1 MKRFVFL
8 FLSIISVMV
17 SAEAQTFTQHLQQS
31 QAGKGK
37 VSISQSREIDALV
50 NGTITQSVAVEQ
62 AQKQTIKKNT
72 TTATKANVPVTPT
85 QPTVHATAT
94 KTVKAKHEATPTAVA
109 NAAKNDS
116 LEKARAHEQEEKLK
130 AQKSQKN
137 AVEEALALQRRI
149 AEKSAEEKRK
159 EAEEKRQLAETKR
172 QSAEQQKAIA
182 EEEAEAELHI
192 PTVDMRKKVM
202 RGARKVTGY
211 RVQAFAG
218 GNTRADKTKAQQA
231 GNDIKMRFPD
241 QPIYVHFYSPRWIC
255 RVGNYRSINEARRM
269 LSAIKS
275 MGYKAAVIV
284 KGQITVFD

>member
-8 FLSIISVMV
+8 FLSIMSVMV
-17 SAEAQTFTQHLQQS
+17 SAKAQTFTQHLQQS
-31 QAGKGK
+31 QADKGK
-37 VSISQSREIDALV
+37 VSVSQSREIDALV
-50 NGTITQSVAVEQ
+50 NGNVTRSATLTE
-62 AQKQTIKKNT
+62 AQGQTTKKNINATQKTSVPATT
-72 TTATKANVPVTPT
+72 TTAAKTASGKHETTAK
-85 QPTVHATAT
+85 ATAG
-94 KTVKAKHEATPTAVA
+94 
-109 NAAKNDS
+109 KNDS
-116 LEKARAHEQEEKLK
+116 LEKARAHEQEEERLK
-130 AQKSQKN
+130 AQKTKEN

-149 AEKSAEEKRK
+149 AERNAEEKRK
-159 EAEEKRQLAETKR
+159 EAEEKRQLAETKK
-172 QSAEQQKAIA
+172 QAAEKSAAA
-182 EEEAEAELHI
+182 EAEAEAELHI

-218 GNTRADKTKAQQA
+218 GNTRADKRKAQQA

-255 RVGNYRSINEARRM
+255 RVGNYRSLSEARRM
-269 LSAIKS
+269 LKAIKG

>member
-8 FLSIISVMV
+8 FLSIMSVMV
-17 SAEAQTFTQHLQQS
+17 SAKAQTFTHHLQQS

-37 VSISQSREIDALV
+37 VTVSQSREIDALV
-50 NGTITQSVAVEQ
+50 NGNVTRSATLTE
-62 AQKQTIKKNT
+62 AQGQTTKKNINATQKTSVPATT
-72 TTATKANVPVTPT
+72 TTAAKTASGKHETTAK
-85 QPTVHATAT
+85 ATAG
-94 KTVKAKHEATPTAVA
+94 
-109 NAAKNDS
+109 KNDS
-116 LEKARAHEQEEKLK
+116 LEKARAHEQEEERLK
-130 AQKSQKN
+130 AQKAKEN

-149 AEKSAEEKRK
+149 AERNAEEKRK
-159 EAEEKRQLAETKR
+159 EAEEKRQLAETKK
-172 QSAEQQKAIA
+172 QAAEKSAAA
-182 EEEAEAELHI
+182 EAEAEAELHI

-255 RVGNYRSINEARRM
+255 RVGNYRSLSEARRM
-269 LSAIKS
+269 LKAIKG

>member
-8 FLSIISVMV
+8 FLSIMSVMV
-17 SAEAQTFTQHLQQS
+17 SVKAQTFTQHLQQS

-37 VSISQSREIDALV
+37 VSVSQSREIDALV
-50 NGTITQSVAVEQ
+50 NGNVTRSATLTE
-62 AQKQTIKKNT
+62 AQGQTTKKNINATQKTNVPATT
-72 TTATKANVPVTPT
+72 TTAAKTASGKHETTAK
-85 QPTVHATAT
+85 ATAG
-94 KTVKAKHEATPTAVA
+94 
-109 NAAKNDS
+109 KNDS
-116 LEKARAHEQEEKLK
+116 LEKARAHEQEEERLK
-130 AQKSQKN
+130 AQKAKEN

-149 AEKSAEEKRK
+149 AERNAEEKRK
-159 EAEEKRQLAETKR
+159 EAEEKRQLAETKK
-172 QSAEQQKAIA
+172 QAAEKSAAA
-182 EEEAEAELHI
+182 EAEAEAELHI

-218 GNTRADKTKAQQA
+218 GNTRADKRKAQQA

-255 RVGNYRSINEARRM
+255 RVGNYRSLSEARRM
-269 LSAIKS
+269 LKAIKG

>member
-8 FLSIISVMV
+8 FLSIMSVMV
-17 SAEAQTFTQHLQQS
+17 SAKAQTFTQHLQQS

-37 VSISQSREIDALV
+37 VSVSQSQEIDALV
-50 NGTITQSVAVEQ
+50 NGNVTRSATLTE
-62 AQKQTIKKNT
+62 AQGQTTKKNINATQKTSVPATT
-72 TTATKANVPVTPT
+72 TTAAKTASSKYETTAK
-85 QPTVHATAT
+85 ATAG
-94 KTVKAKHEATPTAVA
+94 
-109 NAAKNDS
+109 KNDS
-116 LEKARAHEQEEKLK
+116 LEKARAHKQEEERLK
-130 AQKSQKN
+130 AQKAKEN

-149 AEKSAEEKRK
+149 AERNAEEKRK
-159 EAEEKRQLAETKR
+159 EAEEKRQLAETKK
-172 QSAEQQKAIA
+172 QAAEKSAAA
-182 EEEAEAELHI
+182 EAEAEAELHI

-255 RVGNYRSINEARRM
+255 RVGNYRSLSEARRM
-269 LSAIKS
+269 LNAIKG